1 LTLGPRTKRSI
12 LIAFYTAE
20 ELGLVGSRLNTIHE
34 PAVQLDDIVANCNF
48 DMVGHSGVEG
58 AAQVGGVSD
67 SNSVFIIGA
76 DKTSVELDRL
86 NRKANEQTV
95 QLNLDYTLSDPARGD
110 RMFFRSDHAS
120 YMRHGIPVIWYYT
133 GSDNSYHTPGDDI
146 ARIDFE
152 KMARITQLGFA
163 TAWQVAQL
171 DQRVST
177 DKTNWPALQ

>member
-1 LTLGPRTKRSI
+1 
-12 LIAFYTAE
+12 
-20 ELGLVGSRLNTIHE
+20 
-34 PAVQLDDIVANCNF
+34 
-48 DMVGHSGVEG
+48 
-58 AAQVGGVSD
+58 
-67 SNSVFIIGA
+67 
-76 DKTSVELDRL
+76 VELDRL

-152 KMARITQLGFA
+152 KMVRITQLGLA

-171 DQRVST
+171 DRRVSA